1 MGDLLSTLSNST
13 TNPSQIHQHTAPM
26 SQTPESKT
34 STEAQTPLYDHKE
47 TLEDQDQEV
56 NREGE
61 EEAKEDDDEE
71 EEEEGECG
79 FCLFMKGGDCKDTFV
94 EWEKCVAEGEKKEE
108 DIVDKCSEATSA
120 LMKCMEAH
128 PDYYAPIM
136 RTKKSVEDEFDQQDK
151 EKDKD
156 TSVSESK

>member
-1 MGDLLSTLSNST
+1 
-13 TNPSQIHQHTAPM
+13 M
-26 SQTPESKT
+26 SQTPESK
-34 STEAQTPLYDHKE
+34 TPLYDHKE
-47 TLEDQDQEV
+47 TLEDQEV

-61 EEAKEDDDEE
+61 EEAKEDDE

-79 FCLFMKGGDCKDTFV
+79 FCLFMKGGDCKDTFI
-94 EWEKCVAEGEKKEE
+94 EWEKCVEEAEKNEE

-136 RTKKSVEDEFDQQDK
+136 RTKKSVKEEFDQQGLDLFGICI
-151 EKDKD
+151 
-156 TSVSESK
+156 TIVSAIAC